1 MESRPTVPQRQRMT
15 AIVLTKLK
23 ARMLST
29 IDPDTG
35 KPIKQHR
42 VAAAT
47 GINPSTLSEYAL
59 GRKPYTTKNLLKLCD
74 YFSCDPN
81 ELAGYLEFVFPDD

>member
-1 MESRPTVPQRQRMT
+1 MEPRPTVPQRQRMT

-23 ARMLST
+23 ARMLSY
-29 IDPDTG
+29 IDPATD

-59 GRKPYTTKNLLKLCD
+59 GRKPYTAQNLAKLCE
-74 YFSCDPN
+74 FFQCDPN
-81 ELAGYLEFVFPDD
+81 ELAGYLEFQFPE